1 MRQVVFLL
9 SFIFCVFAASPLA
22 KAQEESS
29 KKLKVALILPFQTGY
44 TSSKIGT
51 YLSTNDI
58 VSANKI
64 RLPED
69 SQNSL
74 NFYQGLLLVLQEAN
88 NENVKLFVY
97 DNQNSDSITNVL
109 LNKPELKG
117 MNAIIGPM
125 TISSARV
132 VAEYCKT
139 NKILNLQPF
148 SPSKTLS
155 ENNPFLIQLAPT
167 IEVHTEQLFKAM
179 VDSFQGGNI
188 IIYSPPSERSLSIA
202 RYMDT
207 LIKNYNK
214 SAEKKFT
221 SVFLNTKD
229 MMVDGKKTTAGEQL
243 KTNKKNVWFIP
254 SFDEAFLNGNFRILH
269 SQLNAKNITVFGMPT
284 WLNGDILRLDYVND
298 FQTHISDP
306 FYIDSASSAAN
317 DFLRNFITTYH
328 HTADRYAALG
338 YDVFHFLDKNWKEY
352 EADLANASE
361 SVTYHGVGY
370 NFNLTKKMIGDNIN
384 YFGNNQA
391 FVFKVMDY
399 RLTKVR

>member
-1 MRQVVFLL
+1 MNKIAYLL
-9 SFIFCVFAASPLA
+9 IWWIGIGLTPLCLQ
-22 KAQEESS
+22 AQNETSS
-29 KKLKVALILPFQTGY
+29 KLNVALILPFQTGF
-44 TSSKIGT
+44 TSSKIGN

-69 SQNSL
+69 PQNSL
-74 NFYQGLLLVLQEAN
+74 NFYQGLLLALHDVN
-88 NENVKLFVY
+88 NENIKLFVY

-109 LNKPELKG
+109 LQKPELKG
-117 MNAIIGPM
+117 MGAIIGPM
-125 TISSARV
+125 SSSSARL
-132 VAEYCKT
+132 VAEFCKS

-148 SPSKTLS
+148 SPSKTIS
-155 ENNPFLIQLAPT
+155 ENNQYLIQLAPT

-188 IIYSPPSERSLSIA
+188 IIYSPPSERSLSVA

-207 LIKNYNK
+207 LIREYNK
-214 SAEKKFT
+214 TAARKFT

-229 MMVDGKKTTAGEQL
+229 MMVNGKKTTASEQL
-243 KTNKKNVWFIP
+243 KAGKKNIWFIP

-269 SQLNAKNITVFGMPT
+269 SLKKSYDINVFGMPT

-306 FYIDSASSAAN
+306 FYIDSTSTPTV
-317 DFLRNFITTYH
+317 DFLSEFAATYH
-328 HTADRYAALG
+328 HPVERYAALG
-338 YDVFHFLDKNWKEY
+338 YDVFNYLYKNWVEY
-352 EADLANASE
+352 GSDLANATE
-361 SVTYHGVGY
+361 GVTFQGVGY
-370 NFNLTKKMIGDNIN
+370 NFNITKKMQGEKIN
-384 YFGNNQA
+384 CFSNNQA
-391 FVFKVMDY
+391 FVFKVVDY

>member
-1 MRQVVFLL
+1 
-9 SFIFCVFAASPLA
+9 
-22 KAQEESS
+22 
-29 KKLKVALILPFQTGY
+29 LILPFQTGY

-51 YLSTNDI
+51 YLNTNDI

-69 SQNSL
+69 PQNSL
-74 NFYQGLLLVLQEAN
+74 NFYQGLLLALQEAN

-125 TISSARV
+125 TSSSARI

-221 SVFLNTKD
+221 SVLMNTKD

-243 KTNKKNVWFIP
+243 K
-254 SFDEAFLNGNFRILH
+254 R
-269 SQLNAKNITVFGMPT
+269 
-284 WLNGDILRLDYVND
+284 
-298 FQTHISDP
+298 
-306 FYIDSASSAAN
+306 
-317 DFLRNFITTYH
+317 
-328 HTADRYAALG
+328 
-338 YDVFHFLDKNWKEY
+338 
-352 EADLANASE
+352 
-361 SVTYHGVGY
+361 
-370 NFNLTKKMIGDNIN
+370 TKKI
-384 YFGNNQA
+384 FGLSP
-391 FVFKVMDY
+391 
-399 RLTKVR
+399 RLTKLF